1 MPIDRYAEYSENR
14 KGLEAEPRE
23 RLMPRTLQ
31 EQLDRV
37 ERDIK
42 LFTEFDRAEKARLNR
57 ESYLW
62 TAEDRIEWQETQSDN
77 ARRLREL
84 LDEREALRR
93 QSVKPTVVD
102 AAIRKGDMAALPG
115 PASRMP
121 PLRSYPH
128 SPFDCFAVSDV
139 LGRHAARRN
148 RND

>member
-1 MPIDRYAEYSENR
+1 MPVDRYAEYTENR
-14 KGLEAEPRE
+14 NGLEAGPRE

-31 EQLDRV
+31 EQLDQV

-42 LFTEFDRAEKARLNR
+42 LFTEFDRAEKARLNC

-93 QSVKPTVVD
+93 Q
-102 AAIRKGDMAALPG
+102 LN
-115 PASRMP
+115 
-121 PLRSYPH
+121 L
-128 SPFDCFAVSDV
+128 
-139 LGRHAARRN
+139 
-148 RND
+148 